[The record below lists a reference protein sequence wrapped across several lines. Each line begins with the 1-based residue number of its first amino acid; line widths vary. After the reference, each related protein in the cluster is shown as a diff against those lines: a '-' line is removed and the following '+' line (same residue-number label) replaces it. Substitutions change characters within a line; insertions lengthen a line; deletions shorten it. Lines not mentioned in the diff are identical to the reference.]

1 MEKKV
6 ISLLDI
12 EPADYNPR
20 KITDGELRNLRGSI
34 DEFGLVD
41 PIIINLKN
49 NRIIGGHQRYNVLRQ
64 NGVEE
69 AYLVELGGIGWVF
82 IDDDLSIKSKQH
94 EKALN
99 VALNK
104 ISGDWD
110 KSKLSDVLN
119 ELSSVGFDVELTGF
133 EKNEWLENESVDFE
147 IGDDA
152 DDEPVSDEYVED
164 EISYDLVITFGS
176 EEELNTAFEK
186 FSDFGIRCR
195 TIIA

>member
-20 KITDGELRNLRGSI
+20 KISDGELRNLRGSI

-110 KSKLSDVLN
+110 KNKLSDVLN